1 MKISILNSNT
11 PVIMQNKINQVLSL
25 LFAIL
30 IFSCGGYQKAVQPL
44 SYEMEVQAFRK
55 ELNDKYSKA
64 ATSPLKPEQ
73 RKVFKGHDFFPIDK
87 VYKIESKFVRTP
99 DAEVFK
105 MKTSSDR
112 LPDYVK
118 YGELQFQMNGEDHKL
133 ALYQNLATA
142 RIGQY
147 KDHLFLPF
155 KDETNGEESYGGGRY
170 IDFKIPKSDEVLLD
184 FNKSYNPY
192 CAYTDGY
199 SCPIPPLENHLSFA
213 VKAGIKKFK

>member
-1 MKISILNSNT
+1 MS
-11 PVIMQNKINQVLSL
+11 SL
-25 LFAIL
+25 IAVFSFI
-30 IFSCGGYQKAVQPL
+30 SCGGSQKAIQPL
-44 SYEMEVQAFRK
+44 TYEMEVQAFRK

-73 RKVFKGHDFFPIDK
+73 RNVFDGHDFYPIDEAF
-87 VYKIESKFVRTP
+87 KIQSKFVRTP

-112 LPDYVK
+112 LPEYVK
-118 YGELQFQMNGEDHKL
+118 YGELQFAMNGEEYKL

-155 KDETNGEESYGGGRY
+155 KDHTNGEESYGGGRY
-170 IDFKIPKSDEVLLD
+170 IDFTIPKGETVILD

-199 SCPIPPLENHLSFA
+199 SCPIPPVENHLPFA